1 MTTPGEPLDLGVVG
15 GGGQPPEPPPESS
28 PDRPGRRAGR
38 WRWAAVA
45 LAFVVGGVVGL
56 VVADAR
62 EDATVHSR
70 VELFGGQV
78 QPVILGGER
87 PDGELTVTVLNAGD
101 RAVEIVGIEVEG
113 MTLADGAEPGEPVE
127 AEPGAWVTYVQRGI
141 EVDCTGALP
150 DGLRVRARAE
160 SGEEQLTEMA
170 PPDNNDGLRGF
181 WYLQCQAPY
190 QFGLQVRDSAVI
202 RTGDAEV
209 VLGLELA
216 NDGPDDLSLGA
227 IAARAPGF
235 ALTTDATELAIPAG
249 ESVAVETTWTVSDC
263 ETALSASGGSMA
275 VRILHDGAE
284 TEQIIVLPEQG
295 FVALAR
301 LSGRSCPATILE

>member
-1 MTTPGEPLDLGVVG
+1 MTTPGEPLDLGVMG
-15 GGGQPPEPPPESS
+15 RPEQPPEQPPEPS
-28 PDRPGRRAGR
+28 PDRSPEPDRRAGR
-38 WRWAAVA
+38 WRWAALA

-101 RAVEIVGIEVEG
+101 QPVEIVGIEVEG
-113 MTLADGAEPGEPVE
+113 MTLADGAEPVE

-141 EVDCTGALP
+141 EVDCTGPLP
-150 DGLRVRARAE
+150 DGLRVRARAG

-190 QFGLQVRDSAVI
+190 QFGLQVRDTAVI
-202 RTGDAEV
+202 RTGDGDV

-263 ETALSASGGSMA
+263 ETALGASGGSMA

-301 LSGRSCPATILE
+301 LSGRSCPATIQE